1 MSFSSGLSM
10 PLNEFLGMMAVGTG
24 ETLQMV
30 VLSMFFGYL
39 VGLPLGI
46 LLFITEKNG
55 LHPMP
60 LVNRIL
66 NIVVNI
72 VRSVPFLILLIFII
86 PFTRLLMGTFI
97 GVHATIVPLTV
108 AAIPFIARLVE
119 SSLKEV
125 DHGVVE
131 AAIAMGA
138 NNWTIIWRVLIRES
152 LPSLVDGATLAIT
165 TILGYSAMAGATGGG
180 GLGTIA
186 INYGFYR
193 YQKDVMLITVILLII
208 IVQIFQFVGTKIGR
222 SIDRR

>member
-97 GVHATIVPLTV
+97 GIHATIVPLTV

-222 SIDRR
+222 SLDRR

>member
-1 MSFSSGLSM
+1 M
-10 PLNEFLGMMAVGTG
+10 PLNEFFKMMAVGTS

-30 VLSMFFGYL
+30 ILATLFGYL
-39 VGLPLGI
+39 VGLPLGV

-55 LHPMP
+55 LYPMP
-60 LVNRIL
+60 IANRIL
-66 NIVVNI
+66 NVVVNV

-86 PFTRLLMGTFI
+86 PFTRLLLGTFI
-97 GVHATIVPLTV
+97 GVYATIVPLTV
-108 AAIPFIARLVE
+108 AAIPFIARLIE

-138 NNWTIIWRVLIRES
+138 NNWTIIWRVLIREA
-152 LPSLVDGATLAIT
+152 LPSLIDGATIAIT

-208 IVQIFQFVGTKIGR
+208 IVQIFQFAGTKLSR